1 MINIARLEMRRAETL
16 YRQALVKHAADK
28 RNNARAELD
37 WHNFNA
43 WLEAKAKEEV

>member
-1 MINIARLEMRRAETL
+1 MINIARLQTRRADAL
-16 YRQALVKHAADK
+16 YRQALAKHAADK

-43 WLEAKAKEEV
+43 WLEAKHGSE